1 MMFLTIALIGQAHG
15 FEPLLTGQLE
25 AQGISCLAMPGLDAS
40 LEERATL
47 AIIADTPPRAR
58 AIDVLHVL
66 RRRSDLPCIIVLPRG
81 HRDIDRILTLEAGA
95 DDWIDQGARMRELL
109 AHIRAVL
116 RRQRGLGST
125 PAPPRPH
132 GWQLC
137 ARRRELFDASGLP
150 RGLTPSE
157 FELLRLLVMAD
168 GCTLPR
174 EELCRRVFGRNH
186 HPEDRAVDNLVVRL
200 RRKVETDPR
209 NPQLIRSARPVGY
222 FFADVAAAR
231 PLMAAE

>member
-125 PAPPRPH
+125 PAPPARMAGSFAPA
-132 GWQLC
+132 GANCSMPLACPAVSPPPSSNCCGCWSWPMAAPCRARSC
-137 ARRRELFDASGLP
+137 AAGSSAAIITRRTARWTIWS
-150 RGLTPSE
+150 
-157 FELLRLLVMAD
+157 
-168 GCTLPR
+168 
-174 EELCRRVFGRNH
+174 
-186 HPEDRAVDNLVVRL
+186 
-200 RRKVETDPR
+200 
-209 NPQLIRSARPVGY
+209 SA
-222 FFADVAAAR
+222 FAAR
-231 PLMAAE
+231 WKPTRATRSGSDRRGRWAISSRASRLPGR